1 MGKSLGGWGVWE
13 ERKQGEPPAIMYK
26 RLGLAPV
33 VSVLSSPTPPARLS
47 RLRRFLFRSIC
58 PFSVPIFLSL
68 RTQGRERKYRMGTEK
83 IGQDAKR
90 KRRRPIW
97 SLSWVSDF
105 FVRLAFFSFIP
116 FRKNQTDKRNP
127 RRWKTGPQGPGK
139 SFICTR
145 W

>member
-13 ERKQGEPPAIMYK
+13 ERKQGEPPSDHVQKA
-26 RLGLAPV
+26 G
-33 VSVLSSPTPPARLS
+33 VSSCCFCSFLPNPPARLS

-68 RTQGRERKYRMGTEK
+68 PFPLGKGRERKYQMGTEK

-97 SLSWVSDF
+97 SLSWVSD
-105 FVRLAFFSFIP
+105 
-116 FRKNQTDKRNP
+116 KRNP
-127 RRWKTGPQGPGK
+127 RRWKTGPEGPGNR
-139 SFICTR
+139 SYSLVMVGL
-145 W
+145 